1 MTNITLF
8 PSLSKGTIDKAVY
21 GHFSEHIGGV
31 FYGGL
36 WVGEDSPI
44 PNYGGWRKDAVDALK
59 KISPPVL
66 RWPGGCFSE
75 TYDWRDGIGPRGK
88 RPRRVNWWYYQ
99 DHRVESNQVGTHE
112 FVHLCRLIGAEPYFA
127 ANITTTTPMD
137 IRDWVEYC
145 NFPAGTTT
153 LADLRAE
160 NGDEEPFNV
169 KYWGI
174 GNENW
179 GGGGNMTPE
188 MYARELARY
197 ETICWPVGL
206 PRHGHPSEQKVIGCG
221 ASGDDMNWTDRMMAE
236 LDDRIPL
243 YALSFHYY
251 CGSAGDCVNFNE
263 DEWYTLLSKAAFMQ
277 DIMDHHRGI
286 MDRYDPKRQ
295 ITMACDE
302 WGCWH
307 PDGSGPSKGY
317 NLFEQQSTMRD
328 ALVAALT
335 LDIFN
340 NSCDIIKM
348 ANVAQICNN
357 LHCMILAGSGEKEMI
372 TTPSYHVFDMYQKHQ
387 DARQI
392 KTVVECGS
400 KAVEGRADL
409 PLVSA
414 SASQKDGKTLITVSN
429 LNYSA
434 EERVTVC
441 ADGDL
446 LKGKA
451 EVTQLYD
458 VPQAHNTFDKPDAVV
473 PASYSWDLDG
483 KIDVYLPPAS
493 VTAFEIG

>member
-8 PSLSKGTIDKAVY
+8 PSVSKGTIDKAVY

-44 PNYGGWRKDAVDALK
+44 RNYRGWRADAVDALK
-59 KISPPVL
+59 KVSPAVL

-75 TYDWRDGIGPRGK
+75 TYNWRDGIGPRDK

-99 DHRVESNQVGTHE
+99 DHRVETNQVGTNE

-127 ANITTTTPMD
+127 ANITSTTPMD
-137 IRDWVEYC
+137 IRDWIEYC

-153 LADLRAE
+153 LADMRAE
-160 NGDEEPFNV
+160 NGDVEPFNV
-169 KYWGI
+169 QYWGI

-188 MYARELARY
+188 MYAREMLRY
-197 ETICWPVGL
+197 HTVCWPVGL
-206 PRHGHPSEQKVIGCG
+206 SRDGKTGVKAIGCG
-221 ASGDDMNWTDRMMAE
+221 ANSDDMDWTDRMMRE
-236 LDDRIPL
+236 YNNRVPL

-251 CGSAGDCVNFNE
+251 CGSAGDCVNFSE
-263 DEWYTLLSKAAFMQ
+263 EEWYRLLSQASYMQ
-277 DIMDHHRGI
+277 KIMDHHRGV
-286 MDRYDPKRQ
+286 MDRYDPQRK
-295 ITMACDE
+295 ITLACDE

-328 ALVAALT
+328 ALVASLT

-357 LHCMILAGSGEKEMI
+357 LHCLILAGTGENEMI
-372 TTPSYHVFDMYQKHQ
+372 VTPTYHVFDMYQKHQ
-387 DARQI
+387 DAEHI
-392 KTVVECGS
+392 SSVVECG
-400 KAVEGRADL
+400 KKPVEGRGDL
-409 PLVSA
+409 PLVSV
-414 SASQKDGKTLITVSN
+414 SASKKEGKTLITVSN

-434 EERVTVC
+434 EERVKIC
-441 ADGDL
+441 SDGDL
-446 LKGKA
+446 LKGSAK
-451 EVTQLYD
+451 VTQLYA
-458 VPQAHNTFDKPDAVV
+458 VPQAHNTFDKPDAVK
-473 PASYSWDLDG
+473 PNTFTYDIDG
-483 KIDVYLPPAS
+483 GIDIYLPPAS
-493 VTAFEIG
+493 VTSFEIG